1 MQHNTFRFNRK
12 FICLIILAVC
22 FIWSEGSAFAQSVK
36 ETVNFYSSDSLLIT
50 ADEYV
55 ISDTL
60 PYLVLFHEQGSS
72 RGEFSE
78 IIDRFQKMN
87 FNCLAV
93 DIRNGGN
100 SNYIANQT
108 ARRSRSESRSR
119 SIDAVSSDIEAAIG
133 YATGKSS
140 QNVILLGAGANGSLV
155 LKAAM
160 EQEQVKA
167 AVALSP
173 GEFFLPV
180 FSTEETISGIRK
192 PLLITSSR
200 MEHPYMVQLLS
211 NVEEEYKTI
220 FVPETSDGERG
231 SGALMPQNPSY
242 SEYWLAILLFFKE
255 LQ

>member
-1 MQHNTFRFNRK
+1 MQHNTFRFSRK
-12 FICLIILAVC
+12 SMCLIISVVC
-22 FIWSEGSAFAQSVK
+22 FVWSEGSAFAQSVK
-36 ETVNFYSSDSLLIT
+36 TTANFYSSDSLLIT

-87 FNCLAV
+87 FNCLAA

-100 SNYIANQT
+100 SNYIPNQT

-119 SIDAVSSDIEAAIG
+119 SIDAVSSDIEAAIA
-133 YATGKSS
+133 YATEKSS
-140 QNVILLGAGANGSLV
+140 QNVILLGVGANGSLV

-200 MEHPYMVQLLS
+200 MEHPYMEQLMS

-231 SGALMPQNPSY
+231 SAALLPQNPSY

>member
-1 MQHNTFRFNRK
+1 MQHNTFRFSRK
-12 FICLIILAVC
+12 SMCLIISAVC
-22 FIWSEGSAFAQSVK
+22 FIWLEGSVFAQGVK
-36 ETVNFYSSDSLLIT
+36 STVSFYSSDSLLIT

-87 FNCLAV
+87 FNCLAA

-100 SNYIANQT
+100 SNYLPNQT

-119 SIDAVSSDIEAAIG
+119 SIDAVSSDIEAAIA
-133 YATGKSS
+133 YATEKSS

-192 PLLITSSR
+192 PLLITASR
-200 MEHPYMVQLLS
+200 MEHPYMVQLMS

-220 FVPETSDGERG
+220 FVPETSEGERG
-231 SGALMPQNPSY
+231 SAALLSQNPSY

-255 LQ
+255 LR

>member
-1 MQHNTFRFNRK
+1 MQHNTFRFSRK
-12 FICLIILAVC
+12 SMCLIISAVC
-22 FIWSEGSAFAQSVK
+22 FLWSEGSAFAQSVK
-36 ETVNFYSSDSLLIT
+36 TTVNFYSSDSLLIT

-87 FNCLAV
+87 FNCLAT

-100 SNYIANQT
+100 SNYIPNQT
-108 ARRSRSESRSR
+108 ARRSRIESRSR
-119 SIDAVSSDIEAAIG
+119 SVDAVSSDIEAAIA
-133 YATGKSS
+133 YATEKSS

-180 FSTEETISGIRK
+180 FSTEESISGIRK

-231 SGALMPQNPSY
+231 SAALLPENPSY

>member
-1 MQHNTFRFNRK
+1 MQHNTFRFSRK
-12 FICLIILAVC
+12 SMCLIISAVC
-22 FIWSEGSAFAQSVK
+22 FMWSDGSVLAQSVK
-36 ETVNFYSSDSLLIT
+36 STVNFYSSDSLLIT
-50 ADEYV
+50 ADDYV

-87 FNCLAV
+87 FNCLAT

-100 SNYIANQT
+100 SNYIPNQT

-119 SIDAVSSDIEAAIG
+119 SIDAVSSDIEAAIT
-133 YATGKSS
+133 YATEKSS
-140 QNVILLGAGANGSLV
+140 QNVILLGAGASGSLV

-192 PLLITSSR
+192 PLLITASR
-200 MEHPYMVQLLS
+200 MEHPYMVQLMS

-231 SGALMPQNPSY
+231 SAALLPENPSY

>member
-1 MQHNTFRFNRK
+1 MQHNTFRFSRK
-12 FICLIILAVC
+12 ILCLIISVVF
-22 FIWSEGSAFAQSVK
+22 FIWSDGTAYAQAGKSEV
-36 ETVNFYSSDSLLIT
+36 TFYSSDSLLIT

-55 ISDTL
+55 TSDIL

-87 FNCLAV
+87 FNCLAA

-100 SNYIANQT
+100 SNFIPNQT
-108 ARRSRSESRSR
+108 ARRSRSENMSR
-119 SIDAVSSDIEAAIG
+119 SIDAVSSDIEAAIA
-133 YATGKSS
+133 YAAEKSS
-140 QNVILLGAGANGSLV
+140 QSVILLGAGANGSLV

-180 FSTEETISGIRK
+180 FSTEEAISGIRK

-200 MEHPYMVQLLS
+200 MEHPYLVQLMS

-220 FVPETSDGERG
+220 FVPETSEGERG
-231 SGALMPQNPSY
+231 SAALLSDNPSN
-242 SEYWLAILLFFKE
+242 SEYWLAILLFFKD